1 MAEIKNFYQKE
12 QGWYKQNKKM
22 VLIPLREDYH
32 SYSISFFQKSFCKEF
47 SPDQKKSQF
56 MRSTQLRYTFLLLN
70 GFSIPW
76 QSHVYLLFGSI
87 QSIDK
92 VQGNQQN
99 RINNGSQWNHQCF
112 FSKAFFSLSLF
123 LQEKF
128 CLLKK
133 VLTLSWKALKL
144 KYVILVVLWVW
155 SSLGKT
161 ANMFIACEDWAI

>member
-1 MAEIKNFYQKE
+1 
-12 QGWYKQNKKM
+12 M

-56 MRSTQLRYTFLLLN
+56 MRSTQLRNTFLLLN

-99 RINNGSQWNHQCF
+99 RIDNGTQWNHRCF
-112 FSKAFFSLSLF
+112 FSKAFFSLSF
-123 LQEKF
+123 YKRSF
-128 CLLKK
+128 VFFKK

-161 ANMFIACEDWAI
+161 ANMFIACEDWAT

>member
-1 MAEIKNFYQKE
+1 MVIFAICGLNIKTFTKKSNGGTNK
-12 QGWYKQNKKM
+12 NKKM

-87 QSIDK
+87 QSIHK

-99 RINNGSQWNHQCF
+99 RINNGSQWNHRCF
-112 FSKAFFSLSLF
+112 LSKLSSFSRS

-128 CLLKK
+128 CLLQK
-133 VLTLSWKALKL
+133 SSHLKL
-144 KYVILVVLWVW
+144 EC
-155 SSLGKT
+155 S
-161 ANMFIACEDWAI
+161 